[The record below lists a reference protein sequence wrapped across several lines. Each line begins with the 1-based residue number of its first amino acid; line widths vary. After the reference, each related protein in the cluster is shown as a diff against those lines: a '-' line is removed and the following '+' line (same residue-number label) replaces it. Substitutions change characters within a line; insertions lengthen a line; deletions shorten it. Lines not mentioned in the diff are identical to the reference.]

1 VTVDRER
8 WTRIE
13 SIFQGA
19 LALAAGSREDYLA
32 SACGDDGA
40 LRRDV
45 ERLLT
50 ASDAVGD
57 RFERLIDGAAA
68 ELSATD
74 GEEPDLEPGHEIGAF
89 RIVRLLGRGGMGAVY
104 LADQTAP
111 LRRRVALKM
120 LRRAQRDP
128 AAVERMEAE
137 AQALARM
144 SHPAIAQIYDVA
156 TTSGGHVYLVM
167 ELVDGEPV
175 TAYCD
180 RHRLGVNSRLELG
193 ASICRAVQHAHDRGV
208 LHRDLKPS
216 NLLVVHEQGRPHPK
230 VIDFGI
236 AAALEEAARDAAEP
250 GGQQR
255 YGTPAFMS
263 PEAYASAGG
272 GLPADARSD
281 VYSLGVV
288 LFELLAGVLPW
299 PDRET
304 LLAQRAEGRRA
315 PAPGERFGALE
326 PAERERIAKA
336 RRSSPRG
343 LDHRLTGE
351 LDRLVGGA
359 IATDRTSRPAS
370 AGALADRI
378 DGHLER
384 AAGRGRRR
392 SWSSRARWAS
402 ALGALA
408 VASILALLAP
418 RFVPGG
424 ADRGARGAIG
434 SVAVLPFASLHGDE
448 ERELFTDGITEDLIA
463 DLARIRSLRVIS
475 RTSAMTFRDSELPLS
490 EIARRLEVDAVV
502 EGSVAWSGDRLRI
515 NARLVDA
522 GADSLIWTGTW
533 ERPRAE
539 LRALQR
545 QVARAVADE
554 LRPDLPPKEEARL
567 AVSTAVDPAAHELYL
582 RGRYLWNR
590 RSEESLLRAI
600 EQFEAALRIEPGYA
614 RAHAGV
620 ADCYALLTPWAGR
633 APEQT
638 YPRAR
643 AAALAALALDDGLA
657 EAWTSL
663 ALVQHEYDWDWPAAE
678 ASYRRALDL
687 NPGYATAHQWYAEL
701 LSRAGRHEEALAE
714 IARARE
720 LDPLSLIVNAVAGW
734 AAYNA
739 RRYEDAIAQLTA
751 TLELDP
757 RFAPA
762 EGYLGTSY
770 LGLGDP
776 AAARRHYQRALEL
789 APDNPRY
796 VAELGVAAAAGG
808 DPEAARQTLARLR
821 SMARETPVHG
831 FHLARLHAALGEPE
845 AALDAL
851 EDGYRQRGVWMLL
864 VGTDLLLDPLRE
876 EPRFQDLVRRID
888 RIGTER

>member
-1 VTVDRER
+1 
-8 WTRIE
+8 
-13 SIFQGA
+13 
-19 LALAAGSREDYLA
+19 
-32 SACGDDGA
+32 
-40 LRRDV
+40 
-45 ERLLT
+45 
-50 ASDAVGD
+50 
-57 RFERLIDGAAA
+57 
-68 ELSATD
+68 
-74 GEEPDLEPGHEIGAF
+74 
-89 RIVRLLGRGGMGAVY
+89 
-104 LADQTAP
+104 
-111 LRRRVALKM
+111 
-120 LRRAQRDP
+120 
-128 AAVERMEAE
+128 
-137 AQALARM
+137 
-144 SHPAIAQIYDVA
+144 
-156 TTSGGHVYLVM
+156 
-167 ELVDGEPV
+167 
-175 TAYCD
+175 
-180 RHRLGVNSRLELG
+180 
-193 ASICRAVQHAHDRGV
+193 
-208 LHRDLKPS
+208 
-216 NLLVVHEQGRPHPK
+216 
-230 VIDFGI
+230 
-236 AAALEEAARDAAEP
+236 
-250 GGQQR
+250 
-255 YGTPAFMS
+255 
-263 PEAYASAGG
+263 
-272 GLPADARSD
+272 
-281 VYSLGVV
+281 
-288 LFELLAGVLPW
+288 
-299 PDRET
+299 
-304 LLAQRAEGRRA
+304 
-315 PAPGERFGALE
+315 
-326 PAERERIAKA
+326 
-336 RRSSPRG
+336 
-343 LDHRLTGE
+343 
-351 LDRLVGGA
+351 
-359 IATDRTSRPAS
+359 
-370 AGALADRI
+370 
-378 DGHLER
+378 
-384 AAGRGRRR
+384 
-392 SWSSRARWAS
+392 
-402 ALGALA
+402 
-408 VASILALLAP
+408 
-418 RFVPGG
+418 
-424 ADRGARGAIG
+424 
-434 SVAVLPFASLHGDE
+434 
-448 ERELFTDGITEDLIA
+448 
-463 DLARIRSLRVIS
+463 
-475 RTSAMTFRDSELPLS
+475 
-490 EIARRLEVDAVV
+490 
-502 EGSVAWSGDRLRI
+502 
-515 NARLVDA
+515 
-522 GADSLIWTGTW
+522 
-533 ERPRAE
+533 
-539 LRALQR
+539 
-545 QVARAVADE
+545 
-554 LRPDLPPKEEARL
+554 
-567 AVSTAVDPAAHELYL
+567 VDPAAHEFYL

-600 EQFEAALRIEPGYA
+600 EQFEAALRIEPDYA